1 MYDLLFS
8 PAAERYLKKL
18 REKTLKDAYR
28 TAFLAIMKDPYIG
41 TRKRGDLSGVYGFD
55 LNHQGI
61 NYEIAY
67 TIRDGNGQRV
77 VVLLVGTRE
86 NFYQQLKRYM
96 R

>member
-1 MYDLLFS
+1 MCDLLFS

-18 REKTLKDAYR
+18 RETSLRDAYR
-28 TAFLAIMKDPYIG
+28 AAFLAIMENPYIG
-41 TRKRGDLSGVYGFD
+41 TQKRGDLSGIYRFD
-55 LNHQGI
+55 FRHLGV

-67 TIRDGNGQRV
+67 TIRGPDEPKV

-86 NFYQQLKRYM
+86 NPCEQLKRYM

>member
-1 MYDLLFS
+1 MYDLRFS
-8 PAAERYLKKL
+8 SSAERYLKKL
-18 REKTLKDAYR
+18 REKPLKDAYR
-28 TAFLAIMKDPYIG
+28 SAFLAIMKDPYIG
-41 TRKRGDLSGVYGFD
+41 TRKRGDLSGVYGLD

-61 NYEIAY
+61 SYEIAY
-67 TIRDGNGQRV
+67 TIREGNGQRV